1 MKGLDTKMR
10 INIKDKGLLDLH
22 LEQTDGTRWELV
34 TDDRTVDIT
43 LEWSGTAF
51 TISESDRALID
62 ADEEELSLLL
72 IQLAEQLSYFGLNG
86 VEDET
91 IEGEDEE
98 MEPFNPEEISID
110 PKVVPMDA
118 LLRRLVQKTIILNPD
133 FQRNEV
139 WNNVQKSRLI
149 ESLMLKIPIPM
160 FYVASDTKSVW
171 SVVDGL
177 QRLSTIRDFVL
188 GKDYLKDPEKN
199 KEKKGYGMKLTGLEF
214 WGSKYDGKCFNELPI
229 FLQNRIYETEFRFT
243 VVNPG
248 TPEEVKRNI
257 FKRLNTGGAPL
268 TPQEIRNAL
277 YSGEATKLLAK
288 LVKEKDF
295 LLATCGSIQSD
306 RMLDHEIILRYVS
319 FLIRDYSAYNRSF
332 GSDIWLSDTM
342 IILNARPTYDSVDL
356 QKRIQKKTIVADS
369 IKDLNDE
376 KIRETFVVAMRRA
389 ITLFGKH
396 AFRKS
401 VPGMRRRPINK
412 SLFESWSVLLGSM
425 SEEEFNHL
433 KRRKKA
439 FFKEFSN
446 LLKDEKFENSISRD
460 SMKHASVA
468 YRYHELNALLN
479 KICSNA

>member
-1 MKGLDTKMR
+1 MSGLNTKMQ
-10 INIKDKGLLDLH
+10 INIKDKGLLDFN

-34 TDDRTVDIT
+34 TDDRSVDIT
-43 LEWSGTAF
+43 LNWSGTAF
-51 TISESDRALID
+51 TISESDRALIA
-62 ADEEELSLLL
+62 ADEETVSHLLSQ
-72 IQLAEQLSYFGLNG
+72 ITSQLASSGLNG
-86 VEDET
+86 VEDEDVD
-91 IEGEDEE
+91 EENEE

-118 LLRRLVQKTIILNPD
+118 LLRRLIQKTIILNPD

-139 WNNVQKSRLI
+139 WNDVQKSRLI

-177 QRLSTIRDFVL
+177 QRMSTIRDFVL

-199 KEKKGYGMKLTGLEF
+199 KEKKGYGMKLSGLEF
-214 WGSKYDGKCFNELPI
+214 WGNKYDGKCFNDLPI

-277 YSGEATKLLAK
+277 YTGNATKLLSK
-288 LVKEKDF
+288 LAKEKDY
-295 LLATCGSIQSD
+295 LQATCNSIQSG

-319 FLIRDYSAYNRSF
+319 FLIRDYSSYNRSF
-332 GSDIWLSDTM
+332 GTDIWLSDTM
-342 IILNARPTYDSVDL
+342 IILNARPTYNSPDF
-356 QKRIQKKTIVADS
+356 QKRIQKKTVVADT
-369 IKDLNDE
+369 IRNLDDE
-376 KIRETFVVAMRRA
+376 KIRETFVIAMRRA
-389 ITLFGKH
+389 IILFGKH

-401 VPGMRRRPINK
+401 VPGMRRTPINK
-412 SLFESWSVLLGSM
+412 SLFEAWSVLLGNM
-425 SEEEFNHL
+425 PEEDFNCL
-433 KRRKKA
+433 QRRKTIFFRMYGDLLKNKA
-439 FFKEFSN
+439 FEIA
-446 LLKDEKFENSISRD
+446 ISRD
-460 SMKHASVA
+460 SMRHTSVA
-468 YRYHELNALLN
+468 YRYKELNSLLDN
-479 KICSNA
+479 ICRNA

>member
-1 MKGLDTKMR
+1 ML

-51 TISESDRALID
+51 TISENDRELIVD
-62 ADEEELSLLL
+62 NEEAVSLLL
-72 IQLAEQLSYFGLNG
+72 SQLAQQLSNSGLNS
-86 VEDET
+86 VEDED
-91 IEGEDEE
+91 IEEENEE

-118 LLRRLVQKTIILNPD
+118 LLRRLVQKTIVLNPD

-139 WNNVQKSRLI
+139 WDVVQKSRLI

-160 FYVASDTKSVW
+160 FYVSSDTKSVW

-177 QRLSTIRDFVL
+177 QRMSTIRDFVL
-188 GKDYLKDPEKN
+188 GKEYLKDPEKN
-199 KEKKGYGMKLTGLEF
+199 KEKKGYGMKLSGLEF
-214 WGSKYDGKCFNELPI
+214 WGSKYDGKCFNDLPI

-277 YSGEATKLLAK
+277 YTGDATKLLAE
-288 LVKEKDF
+288 LSKEKGF
-295 LLATCGSIQSD
+295 IQATCGSIKSD

-319 FLIRDYSAYNRSF
+319 FLIRDYSSYNRSF
-332 GSDIWLSDTM
+332 GTDIWLSDTM
-342 IILNARPTYDSVDL
+342 IILNARPTYDSLDL
-356 QKRIQKKTIVADS
+356 KKRIQKKTVA
-369 IKDLNDE
+369 INTIRNLNDE
-376 KIRETFVVAMRRA
+376 KIRETFVLAMQRA
-389 ITLFGKH
+389 IKLFGKH

-401 VPGMRRRPINK
+401 IPGMRRTTINK
-412 SLFESWSVLLGSM
+412 SLFESWSVLLGNM
-425 SEEEFNHL
+425 SEEDFNCIQRQ
-433 KRRKKA
+433 KTA
-439 FFKEFSN
+439 FFSEYSA
-446 LLKDEKFENSISRD
+446 LLKNKTFEIAISRD
-460 SMKHASVA
+460 SMRHTSVA
-468 YRYHELNALLN
+468 YRYQELNSLLN
-479 KICSNA
+479 NIYRNA

>member
-1 MKGLDTKMR
+1 MDLNTKMR
-10 INIKDKGLLDLH
+10 INIKDKGSLDLH

-34 TDDRTVDIT
+34 TDDRSVDIT
-43 LEWSGTAF
+43 LEWTGTAF
-51 TISESDRALID
+51 TIPESDRALIV
-62 ADEEELSLLL
+62 ADEKELSLLL
-72 IQLAEQLSYFGLNG
+72 SRLAEQLSYSGLNG
-86 VEDET
+86 VEDEVV
-91 IEGEDEE
+91 EREDEE

-139 WNNVQKSRLI
+139 WNDVQKSRLI

-177 QRLSTIRDFVL
+177 QRISTIRDFVL
-188 GKDYLKDPEKN
+188 GKDYLENPDKN
-199 KEKKGYGMKLTGLEF
+199 KEKKGFGMKLSGLEF
-214 WGSKYDGKCFNELPI
+214 WGNKYDGKCFNELPI

-277 YSGEATKLLAK
+277 YTGNATRLLAR
-288 LVKEKDF
+288 LAKEKEF
-295 LLATCGSIQSD
+295 LQATCDSVQPD
-306 RMLDHEIILRYVS
+306 RMLDHELILRYVS
-319 FLIRDYSAYNRSF
+319 FLIRDYSSYSRSF

-342 IILNARPTYDSVDL
+342 IILNARPTYNSPDL
-356 QKRIQKKTIVADS
+356 QKRIQKKTVVADT
-369 IKDLNDE
+369 IKDLDDE

-389 ITLFGKH
+389 IKLFGKH

-401 VPGMRRRPINK
+401 VPGMRRTPINK
-412 SLFESWSVLLGSM
+412 SLFESWSVLLGNM
-425 SEEEFNHL
+425 SEEDFIRL
-433 KRRKKA
+433 QSRKTA
-439 FFKEFSN
+439 FFEEYSN
-446 LLKDEKFENSISRD
+446 LLRNKTFEIAISRD
-460 SMKHASVA
+460 SMRHTSVA
-468 YRYHELNALLN
+468 YRYYELNALLN
-479 KICSNA
+479 NICRNA

>member
-1 MKGLDTKMR
+1 MKGLDTKML

-51 TISESDRALID
+51 TISESDKALIV
-62 ADEEELSLLL
+62 ADEEELSHLLS
-72 IQLAEQLSYFGLNG
+72 QLAEQLSHSGLNG
-86 VEDET
+86 VEDEVV
-91 IEGEDEE
+91 EGEDEE

-139 WNNVQKSRLI
+139 WNDVQKSRLI

-188 GKDYLKDPEKN
+188 GKEYLKDPEKN

-277 YSGEATKLLAK
+277 YTGKATKLLAK

-319 FLIRDYSAYNRSF
+319 FLIRDYSSYNRSF

-356 QKRIQKKTIVADS
+356 QKRVQKKTIVADS

-376 KIRETFVVAMRRA
+376 KISEIFVVAMRRA
-389 ITLFGKH
+389 RTLFGKH

-412 SLFESWSVLLGSM
+412 SLFESWSVLLGGM
-425 SEEEFNHL
+425 SEEDFIRL
-433 KRRKKA
+433 KKRRTA
-439 FFKEFSN
+439 FFKDFSN

-468 YRYHELNALLN
+468 YRYYELNALLN
-479 KICSNA
+479 NICKNA

>member
-1 MKGLDTKMR
+1 MR

-34 TDDRTVDIT
+34 TDDRSVDIT

-51 TISESDRALID
+51 SISKNDRSLIV
-62 ADEEELSLLL
+62 ADEEALSLLL
-72 IQLAEQLSYFGLNG
+72 TQLARQLSHSGLNG
-86 VEDET
+86 VEDEDV
-91 IEGEDEE
+91 EGENEQ

-110 PKVVPMDA
+110 PKGVPMDV
-118 LLRRLVQKTIILNPD
+118 LTRRLEQKTIVLNPN

-139 WNNVQKSRLI
+139 WNDVQKSRLI

-177 QRLSTIRDFVL
+177 QRMSTIRDFVL
-188 GKDYLKDPEKN
+188 GKDYLEDPEKN
-199 KEKKGYGMKLTGLEF
+199 KDKKGYGMKLSGLEF
-214 WGSKYDGKCFNELPI
+214 WGNKYDGKCFKELPI

-277 YSGEATKLLAK
+277 YTGEATQLLGRLAK
-288 LVKEKDF
+288 EKEF
-295 LLATCGSIQSD
+295 LQATCGSIQPD

-319 FLIRDYSAYNRSF
+319 FLIRDYTSYNRSF

-342 IILNARPTYDSVDL
+342 IILNARPAYNSLDL
-356 QKRIQKKTIVADS
+356 QKRIQKKTVVADT
-369 IKDLNDE
+369 IRGLDDE
-376 KIRETFVVAMRRA
+376 KIREVFVLAMRRA
-389 ITLFGKH
+389 IKLFGKH

-401 VPGMRRRPINK
+401 VPGMRRAPINK
-412 SLFESWSVLLGSM
+412 SLFESWSILLGNM
-425 SEEEFNHL
+425 SEEDFSHL
-433 KRRKKA
+433 QRRKMD
-439 FFKEFSN
+439 FFEKYSN
-446 LLKDEKFENSISRD
+446 LLKNKIFETAISRD
-460 SMKHASVA
+460 SMRHISVA
-468 YRYHELNALLN
+468 YRYNELISLLN
-479 KICSNA
+479 NSCRNA

>member
-1 MKGLDTKMR
+1 MDLNTKMR
-10 INIKDKGLLDLH
+10 INIKDKGSLDLH

-34 TDDRTVDIT
+34 TDDRSVDIT
-43 LEWSGTAF
+43 LEWTGTAF
-51 TISESDRALID
+51 TIPESDRALII

-72 IQLAEQLSYFGLNG
+72 NRLAEQLSYSGLNG
-86 VEDET
+86 VEDEVV
-91 IEGEDEE
+91 EREDEE

-139 WNNVQKSRLI
+139 WNDVQKSRLI

-177 QRLSTIRDFVL
+177 QRISTIRDFVL
-188 GKDYLKDPEKN
+188 GKDYLENPDKN
-199 KEKKGYGMKLTGLEF
+199 KEKKGFGMKLSGLEF
-214 WGSKYDGKCFNELPI
+214 WGNKYDGKCFNELPI

-277 YSGEATKLLAK
+277 YTGNATRLLAR
-288 LVKEKDF
+288 LAKEKEF
-295 LLATCGSIQSD
+295 LQATCDSVQPD
-306 RMLDHEIILRYVS
+306 RMLDHELILRYVS
-319 FLIRDYSAYNRSF
+319 FLIRDYSSYSRSF

-342 IILNARPTYDSVDL
+342 IILNARPTYNSPDL
-356 QKRIQKKTIVADS
+356 QKRIQKKTVAADT
-369 IKDLNDE
+369 IKDLDDE

-389 ITLFGKH
+389 IKLFGKH

-401 VPGMRRRPINK
+401 VPGMRRTPINK
-412 SLFESWSVLLGSM
+412 SLFESWSVLLGNM
-425 SEEEFNHL
+425 SEEDFSRLESRL
-433 KRRKKA
+433 MT
-439 FFKEFSN
+439 FFLEYSE
-446 LLKDEKFENSISRD
+446 LLKNKTFEIAISRD
-460 SMKHASVA
+460 SMRHTSVA
-468 YRYHELNALLN
+468 YRYYELNALLN
-479 KICSNA
+479 NICRNA